1 MSYPSPKAHPDSPL
15 GARIEIPPITA
26 NITGGLDSP
35 VTSFAISEETKVAED
50 AFAAGIPDGGFR
62 AWLVVVGG
70 FLDFAI
76 AFGEIL
82 STSFSFCLNWS
93 NISIIQV
100 L

>member
-1 MSYPSPKAHPDSPL
+1 MSYPSPKEHQNNPL

-35 VTSFAISEETKVAED
+35 VTSFTMSEETKVAED
-50 AFAAGIPDGGFR
+50 DFAAGIPDGGFR

-76 AFGEIL
+76 AFGKLWSI
-82 STSFSFCLNWS
+82 SCFSFLS
-93 NISIIQV
+93 YTNIIY
-100 L
+100 

>member
-1 MSYPSPKAHPDSPL
+1 MPHPSPKDSPL
-15 GARIEIPPITA
+15 GARIEIPPVTA
-26 NITGGLDSP
+26 IITGGLESP

-50 AFAAGIPDGGFR
+50 DFAAVGIPDGGFR

-82 STSFSFCLNWS
+82 STDFLSLPELN
-93 NISIIQV
+93 
-100 L
+100 